1 MKFSVE
7 VVSADSTQIHKET
20 VDSSDDVCDNGWFN
34 LLGVTSRVESQVLYA
49 LLNRV

>member
-1 MKFSVE
+1 MEFSVE

-34 LLGVTSRVESQVLYA
+34 LLGVASRVESQVLCTF
-49 LLNRV
+49 LDRV